1 MAALR
6 SGDIVVRSNRRQRD
20 MTSEQIEERRRE
32 TRYSP
37 GIAGSLLPALVG
49 QAAHSAVVR
58 NISLGGIG
66 LVVNQDDIAQA
77 DRLIVQVYNSARSC
91 WHLKLAKVVYAF
103 PRNDESWT
111 VGCSFVEPLDQG
123 DYQGLIARAS
133 DGTL

>member
-6 SGDIVVRSNRRQRD
+6 SGHIFVRPQAG
-20 MTSEQIEERRRE
+20 TSEQIEERRSE

-37 GIAGSLLPALVG
+37 GIADSLLPALVG
-49 QAAHSAVVR
+49 QAGHSAVVR

-77 DRLIVQVYNSARSC
+77 DRVIVQLYNSARSC
-91 WHLKLAKVVYAF
+91 WHLKLAKVVYALS
-103 PRNDESWT
+103 RDEASWA

-123 DYQGLIARAS
+123 DYEGLIA
-133 DGTL
+133 GTSEDAG